1 MEEVLRNEE
10 VHPHFLRELARL
22 VAPRNHD
29 DRDAILPLPERLDQ
43 GRPIHIWHVTVGDEQ
58 IDTAGADFLK
68 RMHSGSV
75 RGNLRGWNCF
85 VNDRNDNRPNCVIII
100 DNDNV

>member
-1 MEEVLRNEE
+1 MEDVFRNED
-10 VHPHFLRELARL
+10 VHPHILSKLARL

-43 GRPIHIWHVTVGDEQ
+43 GRPIHVWHVTIGDEE
-58 IDTAGADFLK
+58 IDAAGADFLQ

-75 RGNLRGWNCF
+75 RGNLRRRNCF
-85 VNDRNDNRPNCVIII
+85 VNDGNNN
-100 DNDNV
+100 